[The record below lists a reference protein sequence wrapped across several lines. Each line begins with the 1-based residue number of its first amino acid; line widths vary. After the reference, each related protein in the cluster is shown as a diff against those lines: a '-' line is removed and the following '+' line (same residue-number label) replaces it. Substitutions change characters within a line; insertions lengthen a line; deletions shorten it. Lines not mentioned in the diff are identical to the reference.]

1 MMNNIKVLASAKI
14 AFFLAVGSAYGQS
27 ELSAGGYAGIARF
40 IAEESERLGYST
52 KEQAEEIANGYENAQ
67 EFFGQAFTRGQTVGR
82 ANPAQGAINLGIGVA
97 RNALEETAQPE
108 QPVRTTTTTD
118 LPEISEDISV
128 PQREPQ
134 APFAETRETQ
144 WCINSCLSTTGGDPA
159 SSAYQQCVANNCFPT
174 QETSSSPPLS
184 NAAEYLV
191 NQHIG
196 NGCEQRGGTFDR
208 RGITIHDLDGDGRDD
223 LILAD
228 EWIVCNGARQ
238 QSITCGVKVCEAV
251 IYVRRGAILERSA
264 SFNGTGIEVASGRRP
279 TVTFLEHNLSTF
291 SFGWNGNSFAQR

>member
-67 EFFGQAFTRGQTVGR
+67 EFLGQAFTRGQTVGR

-128 PQREPQ
+128 PQREP
-134 APFAETRETQ
+134 
-144 WCINSCLSTTGGDPA
+144 
-159 SSAYQQCVANNCFPT
+159 
-174 QETSSSPPLS
+174 SSPPLS

-191 NQHIG
+191 NQHIE

-208 RGITIHDLDGDGRDD
+208 RGITIRDLDGDGRDD